1 MICLHLLYGLSLLLN
16 RPWFLLS
23 VVSSASYPGGNL
35 CARCPDECSSLVYFS
50 PCSSDFPWRR
60 LYWGLLG
67 LFVRLSPSS
76 AFMILLCY
84 SPVMVPRFNRL
95 LVSCLNFEGR
105 NLLGAAGADR
115 AKRNKAMIV
124 KIAVPVLPMLL
135 LLLTASAAS
144 MTPDD
149 RACLRAFFGSNY
161 FLTICVLS
169 QINVGRLMARE
180 AVLAPTLA
188 ARRVLAVGA
197 VACFVELALKLYMI
211 LVLYPA
217 AVEDGA

>member
-1 MICLHLLYGLSLLLN
+1 MQPPVHGCTTLTDVETKPRPCASSYPHLYAAYKVDPNPMAISFQKAPSLFPLE
-16 RPWFLLS
+16 PQKLS
-23 VVSSASYPGGNL
+23 VVREKGG
-35 CARCPDECSSLVYFS
+35 AREMD
-50 PCSSDFPWRR
+50 
-60 LYWGLLG
+60 
-67 LFVRLSPSS
+67 
-76 AFMILLCY
+76 
-84 SPVMVPRFNRL
+84 
-95 LVSCLNFEGR
+95 GR

-211 LVLYPA
+211 LYPA